1 MRLTKQQLY
10 KLIMEQM
17 KAFYQAP
24 RSMKKRL
31 MADPNVDKATAM
43 KLYRM
48 LDSDDEDAIAS
59 AEELMAAMGIGEYGE
74 DDEDITVMNT
84 PEIDIE
90 DAEKAQLRRRNF
102 DIEQELELTVKER
115 YRLRQIASAAK
126 NMTHVVQILDNQAE
140 KAKGDFR
147 RILPFLMEPE
157 ELPSR
162 GEMNQAMKDALEL
175 MEKVI
180 DVFYDKVDL
189 MFPDLEDTN
198 FMVYDSYQDK
208 LSKYLLEYFDDV
220 AKGRKQM
227 EPIEGL

>member
-1 MRLTKQQLY
+1 MKLTKQKLY

-24 RSMKKRL
+24 RPMKKRL
-31 MADPNVDKATAM
+31 MADPDVDRATAM
-43 KLYRM
+43 KLYRL
-48 LDSDDEDAIAS
+48 LDSEDEEDREQAA
-59 AEELMAAMGIGEYGE
+59 ELMAAMGIGEYGE
-74 DDEDITVMNT
+74 DGEDITKMTV
-84 PEIDIE
+84 DIE
-90 DAEKAQLRRRNF
+90 GDEGPVFSPMYNHN
-102 DIEQELELTVKER
+102 IEQELKLTAKER
-115 YRLRQIASAAK
+115 YQLRQIASAAK
-126 NMTHVVQILDNQAE
+126 NMTHVVQILDKQAE
-140 KAKGDFR
+140 KAKNDFR

-162 GEMNQAMKDALEL
+162 GEMNQAMKDAMDL

-180 DVFYDKVDL
+180 DVFYDKVEL

-208 LSKYLLEYFDDV
+208 LSKYLLEYFDDI

-227 EPIEGL
+227 EPI